1 MLDQLLIDYYDTSS
15 STPTTSLSY
24 THIIY
29 ISTLSGLSPSPL
41 TVQFEL
47 NRISFSFNSSLA
59 RDSKHDLEKEQALR
73 LIRRILELVSPSDQP
88 ENRSKLVAILRGV
101 VAIAEQP
108 EEKLKLSAL
117 ETLGELGQSLLYLK
131 NISR

>member
-15 STPTTSLSY
+15 SIRTTSLSC
-24 THIIY
+24 IPIKY
-29 ISTLSGLSPSPL
+29 ISTSYGTLIL
-41 TVQFEL
+41 L
-47 NRISFSFNSSLA
+47 NRKPTVLDSTKVSNSSLA

-88 ENRSKLVAILRGV
+88 QNRSKLVAILRGV

-108 EEKLKLSAL
+108 EEKLKLAAL
-117 ETLGELGQSLLYLK
+117 ETLGELGQSLLTSELF
-131 NISR
+131 R